1 RLKQNMTDL
10 VVQEFSEWA
19 QDQGLGPARAEIRVE
34 RLGIPHVP
42 TSLPRGWQGVY
53 CFKYQMVWLKVGKA
67 GPKSGARWTS
77 HHYHPG
83 RAQST
88 LAFRSEERRVGKE
101 CRLRWSL

>member
-1 RLKQNMTDL
+1 MTDL

-67 GPKSGARWTS
+67 GPKSGAR
-77 HHYHPG
+77 
-83 RAQST
+83 
-88 LAFRSEERRVGKE
+88 
-101 CRLRWSL
+101 